1 MRTIIQYIV
10 DSLRG
15 HVADNELQELAYW
28 IVEELT
34 GLSHSEIVTA
44 SVLGKSV
51 ELDISRVEQVIQR
64 LKQNEPIQYIF
75 GHTSWLGLDLDVEP
89 STLIPRPETSELVEW
104 VMQIVGDSANLKIM
118 DIGTGSGC
126 IAIAIKRRCP
136 QSMVMALDISAQ
148 ALQVAQRN
156 AARYG
161 VDIIWQEK
169 DVLTSPL
176 EQVDVIVSNPPY
188 ICDCERTNMD
198 ARVLD
203 YEPATAL
210 FVPDDDPLLF
220 YRRIAEQHAA
230 RMLFFEINEEYGQEV
245 CEMLSDLGYIDVI
258 ERTDIYGKTRMVFGR
273 IAE

>member
-1 MRTIIQYIV
+1 
-10 DSLRG
+10 
-15 HVADNELQELAYW
+15 
-28 IVEELT
+28 
-34 GLSHSEIVTA
+34 
-44 SVLGKSV
+44 
-51 ELDISRVEQVIQR
+51 
-64 LKQNEPIQYIF
+64 
-75 GHTSWLGLDLDVEP
+75 LDLDVEP
-89 STLIPRPETSELVEW
+89 STLIPRPEISELVEW

-136 QSMVMALDISAQ
+136 QFMVMALDISAQ

-188 ICDCERTNMD
+188 ICDRERTNMD